1 MDENLDINDL
11 NVSLYKSKEKAVLEN
26 YKKAWVNQP
35 EETSKLSSL
44 EIYKLAHSKSSSIV
58 KWIFVISIV
67 ELLFWISLYF
77 ILPEDN
83 INMMKELGLERVMFY
98 CEIFH
103 FFIFGI
109 FIILFYKN
117 YKSIQV
123 TDSTNVLM
131 QNILNT
137 RKTVRYFVY
146 YNVGMTIAFSVA
158 IDTYLYNNS
167 EKLYEVMDFAKQG
180 IPKEGFANIF
190 IISQII
196 VGFIIIALLILFY
209 WLVYGIL
216 LKKLKGNY
224 RELKKIN
231 S

>member
-1 MDENLDINDL
+1 MDKLDKLKENWQSEEHELPK
-11 NVSLYKSKEKAVLEN
+11 VSFDK
-26 YKKAWVNQP
+26 
-35 EETSKLSSL
+35 
-44 EIYKLAHSKSSSIV
+44 IYKMLLKKSSSIV
-58 KWIFVISIV
+58 KWIFVISII

-83 INMMKELGLERVMFY
+83 INMMKELGLERVMYY

-167 EKLYEVMDFAKQG
+167 EKLYEVMGLAKQG

-196 VGFIIIALLILFY
+196 VGLIIIALLILFY

>member
-1 MDENLDINDL
+1 MDKLDKLKENWQSEEHELPK
-11 NVSLYKSKEKAVLEN
+11 VSFDK
-26 YKKAWVNQP
+26 
-35 EETSKLSSL
+35 
-44 EIYKLAHSKSSSIV
+44 IYKMLLKKSSSIV
-58 KWIFVISIV
+58 KWIFVISII

-83 INMMKELGLERVMFY
+83 INMMKELGLERVMYY

-131 QNILNT
+131 QNILKT

-196 VGFIIIALLILFY
+196 VGFVIIAILILFY

>member
-1 MDENLDINDL
+1 
-11 NVSLYKSKEKAVLEN
+11 
-26 YKKAWVNQP
+26 
-35 EETSKLSSL
+35 
-44 EIYKLAHSKSSSIV
+44 
-58 KWIFVISIV
+58 
-67 ELLFWISLYF
+67 
-77 ILPEDN
+77 
-83 INMMKELGLERVMFY
+83 
-98 CEIFH
+98 
-103 FFIFGI
+103 
-109 FIILFYKN
+109 
-117 YKSIQV
+117 
-123 TDSTNVLM
+123 M

-146 YNVGMTIAFSVA
+146 YNVGMAIAFSIA

-196 VGFIIIALLILFY
+196 VGLIIIALLILFY
-209 WLVYGIL
+209 WFVYGIL

-224 RELKKIN
+224 KELKKIN

>member
-1 MDENLDINDL
+1 MDKLDKLKENWQSEEHELPK
-11 NVSLYKSKEKAVLEN
+11 VSFDK
-26 YKKAWVNQP
+26 
-35 EETSKLSSL
+35 
-44 EIYKLAHSKSSSIV
+44 IYKMLLKKSSSIV
-58 KWIFVISIV
+58 KWIFVISVI

-77 ILPEDN
+77 VLPEDN
-83 INMMKELGLERVMFY
+83 VNMMKELGLERVMFY

-117 YKSIQV
+117 YQSIQV

-146 YNVGMTIAFSVA
+146 YNVGMTIAFSIA

-167 EKLYEVMDFAKQG
+167 DKLYEVMDFAKQG

-216 LKKLKGNY
+216 LKKLKENY

>member
-1 MDENLDINDL
+1 MDKLDKLKENWQSEEHELPK
-11 NVSLYKSKEKAVLEN
+11 VSFDK
-26 YKKAWVNQP
+26 
-35 EETSKLSSL
+35 
-44 EIYKLAHSKSSSIV
+44 IYKMLLKNSSSIV
-58 KWIFVISIV
+58 KWIFVISII

-83 INMMKELGLERVMFY
+83 INMMKELGLERVMYY

-117 YKSIQV
+117 YKSIKV
-123 TDSTNVLM
+123 TDSTNVLI

-196 VGFIIIALLILFY
+196 VGFVIIALLILFY

>member
-1 MDENLDINDL
+1 MDKLDKLKENWQSEEHELPK
-11 NVSLYKSKEKAVLEN
+11 VSFDK
-26 YKKAWVNQP
+26 
-35 EETSKLSSL
+35 
-44 EIYKLAHSKSSSIV
+44 IYKILLKKSSSIV
-58 KWIFVISIV
+58 KWIFVISII

-83 INMMKELGLERVMFY
+83 INMMKELGLERVIYY

-146 YNVGMTIAFSVA
+146 YNVGMTIAFSIA

-167 EKLYEVMDFAKQG
+167 EKLYEVMGLAKQG

>member
-1 MDENLDINDL
+1 MDKLDKLKENWQSEEHELPK
-11 NVSLYKSKEKAVLEN
+11 VSFDK
-26 YKKAWVNQP
+26 
-35 EETSKLSSL
+35 
-44 EIYKLAHSKSSSIV
+44 IYKMLLKKSSSIV
-58 KWIFVISIV
+58 KWIFVISVI

-83 INMMKELGLERVMFY
+83 VNMMKELGLERVMFY

-117 YKSIQV
+117 YQSIQV

-146 YNVGMTIAFSVA
+146 YNVGMTIAFSIA

-167 EKLYEVMDFAKQG
+167 DKLYEVMDFAKQG

>member
-1 MDENLDINDL
+1 MDKLDKLKENWQSEEHELPK
-11 NVSLYKSKEKAVLEN
+11 VSFDK
-26 YKKAWVNQP
+26 
-35 EETSKLSSL
+35 
-44 EIYKLAHSKSSSIV
+44 IYKMLLKKSSSIV
-58 KWIFVISIV
+58 KWIFVISVI

-77 ILPEDN
+77 VLPEDN
-83 INMMKELGLERVMFY
+83 VNMMKELGLERVMFY

-146 YNVGMTIAFSVA
+146 YNVGMTIAFSIA

-167 EKLYEVMDFAKQG
+167 EKLYEVMGLAKQG

>member
-1 MDENLDINDL
+1 MDKLDKLKENWQSEEHELPK
-11 NVSLYKSKEKAVLEN
+11 VSFDK
-26 YKKAWVNQP
+26 
-35 EETSKLSSL
+35 
-44 EIYKLAHSKSSSIV
+44 IYKMLLKKSSSIV

-77 ILPEDN
+77 TVPEDN
-83 INMMKELGLERVMFY
+83 INMMKELGLEKVMY
-98 CEIFH
+98 YSEIFH

-109 FIILFYKN
+109 FIIFFYRN

-123 TDSTNVLM
+123 TDSTKVLM

-146 YNVGMTIAFSVA
+146 YNVGTTIALFIA

-167 EKLYEVMDFAKQG
+167 DKLYKVMYSYNQD

-196 VGFIIIALLILFY
+196 VGLTVIGLLILFY
-209 WLVYGIL
+209 WLVYGFL

-224 RELKKIN
+224 KELKKIN

>member
-1 MDENLDINDL
+1 
-11 NVSLYKSKEKAVLEN
+11 
-26 YKKAWVNQP
+26 
-35 EETSKLSSL
+35 
-44 EIYKLAHSKSSSIV
+44 
-58 KWIFVISIV
+58 
-67 ELLFWISLYF
+67 
-77 ILPEDN
+77 
-83 INMMKELGLERVMFY
+83 MMKELGLERVMFY

-146 YNVGMTIAFSVA
+146 YNVGMAIAFSIA

-196 VGFIIIALLILFY
+196 VGLIIIALLILFY
-209 WLVYGIL
+209 WIVYGIL

-224 RELKKIN
+224 KELKKIN

>member
-1 MDENLDINDL
+1 MDKLDKLKENWQSEEHELPK
-11 NVSLYKSKEKAVLEN
+11 VSFDK
-26 YKKAWVNQP
+26 
-35 EETSKLSSL
+35 
-44 EIYKLAHSKSSSIV
+44 IYKILLKKSSSIV
-58 KWIFVISIV
+58 KWIFVISII

-83 INMMKELGLERVMFY
+83 INMMKELGLERVMYY

-146 YNVGMTIAFSVA
+146 YNVGMTIAFSIA

-167 EKLYEVMDFAKQG
+167 EKLYEVMGLAKQG

-209 WLVYGIL
+209 WIVYGIL

>member
-1 MDENLDINDL
+1 MDKLDKLKENWQSEEHELPK
-11 NVSLYKSKEKAVLEN
+11 VSFDK
-26 YKKAWVNQP
+26 
-35 EETSKLSSL
+35 
-44 EIYKLAHSKSSSIV
+44 IYKMLLKNSSSIV
-58 KWIFVISIV
+58 KWIFVISVI

-83 INMMKELGLERVMFY
+83 MNMMKELGLERVMFY

-131 QNILNT
+131 QNILKT

-180 IPKEGFANIF
+180 IPKEGFASIF